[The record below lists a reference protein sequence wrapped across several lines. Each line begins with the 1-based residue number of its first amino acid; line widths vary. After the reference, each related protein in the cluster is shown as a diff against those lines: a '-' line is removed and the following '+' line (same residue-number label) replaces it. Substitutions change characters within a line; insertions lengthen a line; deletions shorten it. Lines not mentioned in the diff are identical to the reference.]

1 MFRDMTISKLCQA
14 EDHICEDNIYD
25 LYGEETSFMQYI
37 CSSLIF
43 LIYFGLILMLV
54 KDYKGLTIMNIFSF
68 IIVCIMIGIHNE
80 YSHTEMCQF
89 PRWCHEGVNDTIIEN
104 SYFYRMNKCPKFG
117 SWLVYYYEDIINY
130 DYSSQNQCEESLYG
144 CCKIDNTSCDTVIRE
159 GDSYSFY
166 QILLERNTRWFSSI
180 EKIDES
186 GSNCP
191 TIEEIIDKVS
201 SNVIKINLK
210 YEILML
216 SLIVVFM
223 NIYLPY
229 KLSCKV
235 DDKIIISQSDIEDG
249 DSTDSDDAEDSNSNN
264 AEENNSLH
272 NGWLLT
278 RSGQGELK
286 RERVTLTASA

>member
-1 MFRDMTISKLCQA
+1 MFHDMTISKLCQA

-25 LYGEETSFMQYI
+25 LYSEENPFIQYI
-37 CSSLIF
+37 CSSLIY
-43 LIYFGLILMLV
+43 LIYFSLVFMIV
-54 KDYKGLTIMNIFSF
+54 KDYKQLTIMNIFSF
-68 IIVCIMIGIHNE
+68 ILVCIMIHIHNE

-104 SYFYRMNKCPKFG
+104 SYFYRMDKCPKFG

-130 DYSSQNQCEESLYG
+130 DYSGQNQCEESLYG

-159 GDSYSFY
+159 GNSYSFY
-166 QILLERNTRWFSSI
+166 QILLERNTRWFTSI

-210 YEILML
+210 YEILIL

-229 KLSCKV
+229 KLSCKTE
-235 DDKIIISQSDIEDG
+235 DKIIISQNDIEG
-249 DSTDSDDAEDSNSNN
+249 GNSTDSDDAEDGNRTDSNN
-264 AEENNSLH
+264 AEENT
-272 NGWLLT
+272 NGWRFTL
-278 RSGQGELK
+278 SQGKLK
-286 RERVTLTASA
+286 RERITMIAST

>member
-1 MFRDMTISKLCQA
+1 MTISKLCQA

-25 LYGEETSFMQYI
+25 LYSEENPFIQYI
-37 CSSLIF
+37 CSSLIS
-43 LIYFGLILMLV
+43 LIYFGLIFMLV
-54 KDYKGLTIMNIFSF
+54 KDYKQLTIMNIFSF
-68 IIVCIMIGIHNE
+68 ILVCIMIHIHNE

-104 SYFYRMNKCPKFG
+104 SYFYRMDKCPKFG

-130 DYSSQNQCEESLYG
+130 DYSGQNQCEESLYG

-166 QILLERNTRWFSSI
+166 QMLLERNTRWFSSI

-216 SLIVVFM
+216 SLIVIFM
-223 NIYLPY
+223 DIYLPY

-235 DDKIIISQSDIEDG
+235 ETKTIISQNDIEG
-249 DSTDSDDAEDSNSNN
+249 GNSTDSDDAEDGNRTDINN
-264 AEENNSLH
+264 AEENT
-272 NGWLLT
+272 NGWRVTL
-278 RSGQGELK
+278 SQGKLK
-286 RERVTLTASA
+286 RERITMVAST